1 MQVGIDFDN
10 TIVRYDHVFIEAAR
24 SRGWVPADFL
34 GTKKQLRDAVRLLD
48 DGENKWQVLQAEV
61 YGPRMV
67 EALPFPGVL
76 EFIQAARRRGFKLA
90 IVSHKTQ
97 FSNLGQ
103 STVDLRLAALD
114 WMTRNGFFEPDRLG
128 FSREHVFFANTRAEK
143 IEKIA
148 ALGCGVFIDDLEE
161 VLTDP
166 AFPSGTARVLFATEH
181 DAIDHEGILVRD
193 AWDDIA
199 RDLLGAAEAKP
210 VLNDVDQI
218 AAHLT
223 GRPIASIEA
232 TRRVIGNNR
241 LFRVVT
247 GDGRTYALKA
257 YPRQASDKRNRLATE
272 FGALEFMQRHG
283 IAQVPRPIAKYDEGG
298 YALYQ
303 WIDGAPPK
311 PDEAAVDA
319 AIEFVRALRRIS
331 PAADARE
338 LPDASEACFSAETI
352 ENQVAG
358 RHAALQVAAPEHPEL
373 AAFLDGVFAPA
384 AAAAV
389 ENAKR
394 AYAQMGLDFAAPV
407 APAQR
412 CLSPSDFGFHNALRR
427 DSGEI
432 VFIDFEYF
440 GWDDPVK
447 LASDFVLHPGMDLP
461 DALKTRYLKAM
472 CDIFGGDP
480 TFEGRLRASLP
491 LYALRWT
498 MILLNEFLPERWARR
513 VMAGVQ
519 DDRADVLKTQL
530 EKARLKVRQI
540 DIGSF

>member
-24 SRGWVPADFL
+24 SRGWVPEDFT
-34 GTKKQLRDAVRLLD
+34 GTKKQVRDTVRLLD

-61 YGPRMV
+61 YGPRME

-76 EFIQAARRRGFKLA
+76 EFIREARRRGFELV

-103 STVDLRLAALD
+103 SKVDLRLAALD
-114 WMTRNGFFEPDRLG
+114 WMTRNGFFEADRLG
-128 FSREHVFFANTRAEK
+128 FAREHIHFANTRDEK
-143 IEKIA
+143 IAKIA

-166 AFPSGTARVLFATEH
+166 AFPAATQRVLFAAEEDAIEH
-181 DAIDHEGILVRD
+181 DGIVVRE
-193 AWDDIA
+193 AWDEIA
-199 RDLLGAAEAKP
+199 RDLLGAADRP
-210 VLNDVDQI
+210 IMTDVGEI

-223 GRPIASIEA
+223 GRPIASMESA
-232 TRRVIGNNR
+232 RRLVGNNR

-247 GDGRTYALKA
+247 DEGRTYALKA
-257 YPRQASDKRNRLATE
+257 YPRQATDKRDRLSTE

-283 IAQVPRPIAKYDEGG
+283 IAQVPKAIAKYDVGG

-303 WIDGAPPK
+303 WIEGAAPR
-311 PDEAAVDA
+311 PDSAAVDA
-319 AIEFVRALRRIS
+319 AVDFVRALRRTS
-331 PAADARE
+331 GAADARA
-338 LPDASEACFSAETI
+338 LPEASEACFSAQVI
-352 ENQVAG
+352 EAQVSARLATLQGAAG
-358 RHAALQVAAPEHPEL
+358 DHPALKE
-373 AAFLDGVFAPA
+373 FLESTFVPA

-389 ENAKR
+389 AR
-394 AYAQMGLDFAAPV
+394 ARDAYATMGVDYAAPIGM
-407 APAQR
+407 AQR

-427 DSGEI
+427 DSGEV

-461 DALKTRYLKAM
+461 AELKTRYLTAL
-472 CDIFGGDP
+472 CGIFGADR

-519 DDRADVLKTQL
+519 EDRAVVLKTQL
-530 EKARLKVRQI
+530 DKARLKIKQT